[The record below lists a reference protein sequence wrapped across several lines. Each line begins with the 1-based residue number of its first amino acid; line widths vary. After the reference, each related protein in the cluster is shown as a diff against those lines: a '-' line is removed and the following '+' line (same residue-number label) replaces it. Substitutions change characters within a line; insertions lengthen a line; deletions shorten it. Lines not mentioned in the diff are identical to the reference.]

1 MQYILEFLGLMAVFS
16 IFIVVPGADF
26 AVILRQS
33 IVHGRRAA
41 VMTGLGMGFS
51 LLFHISYTILG
62 LGLIVSKSL
71 MLFAMIKWAG
81 VTYLVYLV
89 YLGIKSFREPGFK
102 VRDIEVTA
110 EDREPVSMLK
120 CLGMGFITNA
130 LNPKP
135 VLFFL
140 SLFSTLVHHDTPA
153 LIQFSYGI
161 GMATA
166 LVAWFAGVSY
176 FFTVKT
182 IRDRFIASGKWF
194 NRVTGAALVGFGFRL
209 ALSRAAD

>member
-1 MQYILEFLGLMAVFS
+1 MQYILEFMGLMAVFS

-41 VMTGLGMGFS
+41 IMTGLGMGFS

-71 MLFAMIKWAG
+71 MLFSMIKWAG
-81 VTYLVYLV
+81 VAYLV
-89 YLGIKSFREPGFK
+89 YLGIKSFREPGFS
-102 VRDIEVTA
+102 VREIEVTA
-110 EDREPVSMLK
+110 EDRKPVSMLK

-153 LIQFSYGI
+153 LIQFSYGL
-161 GMATA
+161 GMAAA

-176 FFTVKT
+176 FFTVKA

-194 NRVTGAALVGFGFRL
+194 NRITGAALVGFGFRL

>member
-1 MQYILEFLGLMAVFS
+1 MSYIFEFLGLMAVFS

-41 VMTGLGMGFS
+41 IMTGLGMGFS

-62 LGLIVSKSL
+62 LGIIVSKSL
-71 MLFAMIKWAG
+71 MLFATIKWAG
-81 VTYLVYLV
+81 VAYLV

-102 VRDIEVTA
+102 VQEIDVTA
-110 EDREPVSMLK
+110 EDRKSASMLT

-194 NRVTGAALVGFGFRL
+194 NRITGAALVGFGFRL

>member
-1 MQYILEFLGLMAVFS
+1 MPYILEFLGLMAVFS

-41 VMTGLGMGFS
+41 IMTGLGMGFS

-71 MLFAMIKWAG
+71 MLFGVIKWAG
-81 VTYLVYLV
+81 VAYLV
-89 YLGIKSFREPGFK
+89 YLGIKSFRDPGFK
-102 VRDIEVTA
+102 VQEIEVTA
-110 EDREPVSMLK
+110 EDRKPVSMLK

-166 LVAWFAGVSY
+166 LIAWFAGVSY
-176 FFTVKT
+176 FFTVKA

-194 NRVTGAALVGFGFRL
+194 NRITGAALVGFGFRL

>member
-1 MQYILEFLGLMAVFS
+1 MPYILEFLGLMAVFS
-16 IFIVVPGADF
+16 IFIVIPGADF

-41 VMTGLGMGFS
+41 MMTGLGMGFS

-62 LGLIVSKSL
+62 LGLIVSQSL
-71 MLFAMIKWAG
+71 MLFSLIKWAG
-81 VTYLVYLV
+81 VAYLV
-89 YLGIKSFREPGFK
+89 YLGFKSFRQSGFQVK
-102 VRDIEVTA
+102 DVEITE
-110 EDREPVSMLK
+110 EDRKPVSVWR
-120 CLGMGFITNA
+120 CLATGFITNA

-161 GMATA
+161 GMAAA
-166 LVAWFAGVSY
+166 LVAWFAGAST
-176 FFTVKT
+176 FFTVKPV
-182 IRDRFIASGKWF
+182 RDRFIASGKWF
-194 NRVTGAALVGFGFRL
+194 NRITGAALVGFGIRL
-209 ALSRAAD
+209 ALARATD

>member
-41 VMTGLGMGFS
+41 IMTGLGMGFS

-62 LGLIVSKSL
+62 LGLIVSQSL
-71 MLFAMIKWAG
+71 MLFSLIKWAG
-81 VTYLVYLV
+81 VAYLV

-102 VRDIEVTA
+102 VGEIEVTA
-110 EDREPVSMLK
+110 EDRKPVSAIK
-120 CLGMGFITNA
+120 CLATGFVTNA

-166 LVAWFAGVSY
+166 LVAWFAGVSI
-176 FFTVKT
+176 FFTVKA

-194 NRVTGAALVGFGFRL
+194 NRITGAALVGFGFRL
-209 ALSRAAD
+209 ALARAAD